1 MIWLISLFIIAL
13 VLAYV
18 RASLRWTTLILA
30 GWLCAYTLLQGMSA
44 MVVLLWVV
52 FDVIFIPL
60 NLPFIRKRLFSRP
73 VFKLM
78 RRMLPQMSQTER
90 EALEAGNT
98 WWDAELFSGHP
109 DWKVLLDLPA
119 AKLSA
124 EEQAFIDGPVETLCS
139 MLDDWDIT
147 HNRRDLPPEVWD
159 FIKRH
164 KFCGMIIPKYYGGLE
179 FGEYAHSEVVM
190 KISSRST
197 TAAVTVMVPNSLG
210 PAKLLLAYGT
220 EQQKNHYL
228 PRLATGQEIPAF
240 ALTGPHAGSDAGAM
254 PDTGIVCYGK
264 FEGNDKVLGIRINWE
279 KRYITLG
286 PVATVL
292 GLAFKLYD
300 PDRLIGDKENIGI
313 TVALIPTDTAGV
325 FIGRR
330 HFPLDS
336 AFQNGPNWGKDV
348 FIPMDW
354 IIGGVGQVG
363 NGWKMLMQCLATGR
377 AVSLPALSTGA
388 AKMASRNTG
397 AYARIRK
404 QFNLPI
410 GEFEGIEEPL
420 SRIAGETYI
429 INAARKV
436 TAAALDDGQK
446 PSVISAIIKY
456 ELTERMRRVI
466 NDAMDIQG
474 GSGICLGPRNYLGR
488 MYQVIPV
495 SITVEGANILTR
507 TMMIFGQGAI
517 RCHPYI
523 QKEMEALNKVNP
535 ELALQQFDEVLFK
548 HIGSMMH
555 NLSAGF
561 WLGLSNARFV
571 DVPGDQDT
579 RRYYRQIARLS
590 AGFALVTDFA
600 LLMLGGSIK
609 RKERISGRFADVL
622 SNLYLCSCVL
632 KNYQDQ
638 GSPKDDLPL
647 LHWACQQTLHSAQQS
662 LQGIFHALPARTPP
676 VILSAI
682 FHVLF
687 RRLPAIV
694 LRALLFAI
702 GKPIEPPADHLIHQ
716 TAAVLLKDSPSRN
729 RLTHG
734 IYINHKPDD
743 ATGRIEVA
751 FQAVLAAAPV
761 EAKIH
766 AAQKRQLLAK
776 GAIPD
781 LLEVAISKEIITR
794 KEAELI
800 LTAEQAR
807 LAAISV
813 DDFSPEQLSNVG
825 ITE

>member
-1 MIWLISLFIIAL
+1 MIWLISLFITL
-13 VLAYV
+13 GVLAYF
-18 RASLRWTTLILA
+18 RASIHLTTVVVA
-30 GWLCAYTLLQGMSA
+30 GWLGLYSLTLEGGPL
-44 MVVLLWVV
+44 VFLLWVI
-52 FDVIFIPL
+52 FDAVFIPL
-60 NLPFIRKRLFSRP
+60 NFPAIRKRLFSSAA
-73 VFKLM
+73 FKIM
-78 RRMLPQMSQTER
+78 KQMLPPMSQTER

-98 WWDAELFSGHP
+98 WWDAELFSGNP
-109 DWKVLLDLPA
+109 DWNVLLDLPA

-124 EEQAFIDGPVETLCS
+124 EEQAFIDGPVETLCN

-147 HNRRDLPPEVWD
+147 RNRFDLPVEVWD

-164 KFCGMIIPKYYGGLE
+164 KFCGMIIPKQYGGLE
-179 FGEYAHSEVVM
+179 FSEYAHSEVVM

-228 PRLATGQEIPAF
+228 PRLATGEEIPAF

-254 PDTGIVCYGK
+254 PDTGVVCYGK
-264 FEGNDKVLGIRINWE
+264 FEGKDKVMGIRLNWE

-300 PDRLIGDKENIGI
+300 PDHLIGGQENIGI
-313 TVALIPTDTAGV
+313 TVALIPTNTPGV
-325 FIGRR
+325 SIGRR

-354 IIGGVGQVG
+354 IIGGKEQIG

-377 AVSLPALSTGA
+377 AVSLPALSAGA
-388 AKMASRNTG
+388 SKMVSRNSG

-420 SRIAGETYI
+420 SRIAGQTYI
-429 INAARKV
+429 IDAARKV

-456 ELTERMRRVI
+456 ELTERMRRVV
-466 NDAMDIQG
+466 NDGMDIQG
-474 GSGICLGPRNYLGR
+474 GSGICMGPKNYLGR

-507 TMMIFGQGAI
+507 SMMIFGQGAI

-523 QKEMEALNKVNP
+523 QREMEALGQENP
-535 ELALQQFDEVLFK
+535 DFALQQFDEALFE
-548 HIGSMMH
+548 HIGFILH
-555 NLSAGF
+555 NLAAGL
-561 WLGLSNARFV
+561 WLGLSNARFI
-571 DVPGDQDT
+571 DVPGDRDT
-579 RRYYRQIARLS
+579 QRYFRQIARLS
-590 AGFALVTDFA
+590 AGFALVADFA
-600 LLMLGGSIK
+600 LLTMGNLLK

-632 KNYQDQ
+632 KHYRDQ
-638 GSPKDDLPL
+638 GSPPDDLPL
-647 LHWACQQTLHSAQQS
+647 LHWACQQTLHRAQQS
-662 LQGIFHALPARTPP
+662 LL
-676 VILSAI
+676 AI
-682 FHVLF
+682 FHVLPMRF
-687 RRLPAIV
+687 PAYL
-694 LRALLFAI
+694 LRAVLFPT
-702 GKPIEPPADHLIHQ
+702 GKPYAPPADHLVHQ
-716 TAAVLLKDSPSRN
+716 TAALLLKDSSARD

-734 IYINHKPDD
+734 IYINRNPDD

-751 FQAVLAAAPV
+751 FQAVLAAMPV

-766 AAQKRQLLAK
+766 AAQKQKQLPK

-781 LLEVAISKEIITR
+781 LLEMAIGKAIISN
-794 KEAELI
+794 EDAELI
-800 LTAEQAR
+800 VAAEKAR
-807 LAAISV
+807 FAAISV
-813 DDFSPEQLSNVG
+813 DDFSPKQFG
-825 ITE
+825 RIGGTQ

>member
-1 MIWLISLFIIAL
+1 MIWLISLVIIVG
-13 VLAYV
+13 VLAYA
-18 RASLRWTTLILA
+18 RASLRWATLVVF
-30 GWLCAYTLLQGMSA
+30 GWLGLYTAMQGGGNF
-44 MVVLLWVV
+44 VLLLWVI
-52 FDVIFIPL
+52 FDAVFIPL
-60 NLPFIRKRLFSRP
+60 NVPLIRKKLFSSVIFRIM
-73 VFKLM
+73 KQ
-78 RRMLPQMSQTER
+78 MLPPMSQTER

-98 WWDAELFSGHP
+98 WWDAELFSGNP

-124 EEQAFIDGPVETLCS
+124 EEQAFIDGPVDTLCS

-147 HNRRDLPPEVWD
+147 HNRFDLPVEVWD
-159 FIKRH
+159 YIKQH
-164 KFCGMIIPKYYGGLE
+164 KFCGMIIPKRYGGLA
-179 FGEYAHSEVVM
+179 FSEYAHSEIVM
-190 KISSRST
+190 KISSRSS

-220 EQQKNHYL
+220 EQQKNYYL
-228 PRLATGQEIPAF
+228 PRLAKGEEIPAF

-254 PDTGIVCYGK
+254 PDTGIVCYGCFPSSNLGTNGK
-264 FEGNDKVLGIRINWE
+264 DKVLGIRLNWE

-300 PDRLIGDKENIGI
+300 PEHLIGDQENIGI
-313 TVALIPTDTAGV
+313 TVALIPTDTPGV
-325 FIGRR
+325 SIGNR

-354 IIGGVGQVG
+354 IIGGKEQVG

-388 AKMASRNTG
+388 SKMASRNTG

-420 SRIAGETYI
+420 SRIAGQTYI
-429 INAARKV
+429 IDAARKV

-474 GSGICLGPRNYLGR
+474 GSGICLGPKNYLGR
-488 MYQVIPV
+488 IYQVIPV

-507 TMMIFGQGAI
+507 TMMIFGQGAV

-523 QKEMEALNKVNP
+523 QREMEALVRDNP

-548 HIGSMMH
+548 HIGSVMH
-555 NLSAGF
+555 NLAAGL
-561 WLGLSNARFV
+561 WLGLTNARFIET
-571 DVPGDQDT
+571 PGDQDT
-579 RRYYRQIARLS
+579 RRYFRQIARLS
-590 AGFALVTDFA
+590 VGFALVADFA
-600 LLMLGGSIK
+600 LLALGGSLK
-609 RKERISGRFADVL
+609 RKERISGRFADAL

-632 KNYQDQ
+632 KNHQDQ

-647 LHWACQQTLHSAQQS
+647 LHWACQQTLHRAQQS
-662 LQGIFHALPARTPP
+662 LL
-676 VILSAI
+676 AI
-682 FHVLF
+682 FHILPTRILAYLLRAVLF
-687 RRLPAIV
+687 PT
-694 LRALLFAI
+694 
-702 GKPIEPPADHLIHQ
+702 GKPYSPPADHLTHQ
-716 TAAVLLKDSPSRN
+716 TAALLLKNSPARD
-729 RLTHG
+729 RLTQG

-751 FQAVLAAAPV
+751 FQAVLAATPV

-766 AAQKRQLLAK
+766 AAQKQKKLEK
-776 GAIPD
+776 GAILD
-781 LLEVAISKEIITR
+781 VLDAAINKAIISK

-800 LTAEQAR
+800 VTAEQAR
-807 LAAISV
+807 FSAISV
-813 DDFSPEQLSNVG
+813 DDFSAEQLG
-825 ITE
+825 IS